1 MKVANDLMNSL
12 GLSRG
17 RSLLFLS
24 LADKYGKTVIMASHD
39 PKAVE
44 HFQKVYNMRDGNFV

>member
-1 MKVANDLMNSL
+1 MSNMEVASHLMSSL
-12 GLSRG
+12 GLSR
-17 RSLLFLS
+17 
-24 LADKYGKTVIMASHD
+24 YN